1 MCTRSQ
7 LFQFWDTRSRISFE
21 FYLAKVQFYAKISQR
36 AVERERFEF
45 GSALNP
51 AFDPSFFKI
60 VTFESLPDYLSFE
73 QNVVTLMFNDRRCY
87 STIIRCMTRRVFR
100 DAWQE
105 ISSRNYESGL
115 GGKSVDFQ
123 IIFFFPSIKEIGI
136 VGRRSDLDS
145 L

>member
-7 LFQFWDTRSRISFE
+7 LFQFWDTRSRISI
-21 FYLAKVQFYAKISQR
+21 LLGQGSILRKNISKSR
-36 AVERERFEF
+36 GERERFEF